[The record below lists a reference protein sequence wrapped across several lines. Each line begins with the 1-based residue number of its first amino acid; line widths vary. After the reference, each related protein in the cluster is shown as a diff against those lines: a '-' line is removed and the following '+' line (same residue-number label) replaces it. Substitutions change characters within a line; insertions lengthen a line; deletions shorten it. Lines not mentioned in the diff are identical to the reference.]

1 MTTTLEKRSSR
12 RKFLKGGVAAAGAAT
27 AMVAMPQV
35 SRAQTV
41 TLKMQGSWGAK
52 DIFSDMA
59 RQYVE
64 RVEKMSGGRLK
75 IDYLP
80 SEDRLPAFRRR
91 GTGVPGAG
99 RLP

>member
-41 TLKMQGSWGAK
+41 TLKMQG
-52 DIFSDMA
+52 
-59 RQYVE
+59 
-64 RVEKMSGGRLK
+64 
-75 IDYLP
+75 
-80 SEDRLPAFRRR
+80 
-91 GTGVPGAG
+91 
-99 RLP
+99 